1 MHKLTVTTP
10 HSAYDIHIG
19 RGLLA
24 HAGKLTRAAVPGATR
39 ACIVTDSNIAPLWLS
54 RVRAVYEGAGFA
66 VSVFVF
72 PAGEAN
78 KQLSVIA
85 EMYKAFAGAGLTR
98 GDVCVA
104 LGGGVTGDMTG
115 FAAATWLRGIAF
127 VQLPTSLLAQVDSS
141 VGGKTGVD
149 TPFGKNLVGAFH
161 QPCLVLA
168 DTDTLS
174 TLPSAY
180 FTDGTAE
187 IIKAACICDADLFAA
202 FERGD
207 ALAPDRLEDT
217 VARAVAIKRD
227 IVQADETEQ
236 GLRRLLNF
244 GHTLG
249 HALETHY
256 HYESLSHGCAVAIGS
271 AMMTRASERR
281 GLTAQGTAER
291 LERVLAAYGL
301 PVCDP
306 TPLSAWLCYAGQDKK
321 RQGEDISLVL
331 LRDIGDAFVHTLP
344 WDNLA
349 AFLEG

>member
-1 MHKLTVTTP
+1 MRTLTVTTA
-10 HSAYDIHIG
+10 HSTYDIHIG
-19 RGLLA
+19 HGLLA
-24 HAGKLTRAAVPGATR
+24 RAGKLTRAAVPGAAR
-39 ACIVTDSNIAPLWLS
+39 ACIVTDSNVAPLWLS
-54 RVRAVYEGAGFA
+54 RARAAYEGAGFA

-85 EMYKAFAGAGLTR
+85 EMYTAFAGAGLTR
-98 GDVCVA
+98 SDVCVA

-149 TPFGKNLVGAFH
+149 IPAGKNLVGAFH
-161 QPCLVLA
+161 QPRLVVA
-168 DTDTLS
+168 DLDTLS
-174 TLPSAY
+174 TLPPAY

-187 IIKAACICDADLFAA
+187 IIKAGCILDAGLFAA
-202 FERGD
+202 FERGE
-207 ALAPDRLEDT
+207 AMTAAALEDT
-217 VARAVAIKRD
+217 VTRAVAIKRD
-227 IVQADETEQ
+227 VVQLDETEQ

-256 HYESLSHGCAVAIGS
+256 HYETLSHGCAVAIGS
-271 AMMTRASERR
+271 AMITRASERQ
-281 GLTAQGTAER
+281 GLTAPGTADR

-301 PVCDP
+301 PTADEA
-306 TPLSAWLCYAGQDKK
+306 PLSAWLHHAGQDKK
-321 RQGEDISLVL
+321 RRGGDLSLVL
-331 LRDIGDAFVHTLP
+331 LRDVGEAFVHTLP
-344 WDNLA
+344 WDA
-349 AFLEG
+349 VPAFLEG